1 MIEFFM
7 NIIPPETTHQQKKVH
22 VVNGKP
28 VFYEPDDLKKARV
41 KLMAHLAKFAPEKKI
56 MSPVRMTTKWCFP
69 IVGSHKDGE
78 YKFTKPDLDNSNKL
92 LQDCMTK
99 LGFWKDD
106 SYVVSLVNEKFW
118 AEIPGIYI
126 RIEEIE

>member
-1 MIEFFM
+1 M

-41 KLMAHLAKFAPEKKI
+41 KLMANLAKFVPEEKLLGA
-56 MSPVRMTTKWCFP
+56 VRLTTKWCFP
-69 IVGSHKDGE
+69 ITGNHTDGE
-78 YKFTKPDLDNSNKL
+78 YKDTRPDCGNSNKL
-92 LQDCMTK
+92 LEDCMES
-99 LGFWKDD
+99 LGFFRNDAQIA
-106 SYVVSLVNEKFW
+106 SCIIEKFW

-126 RIEEIE
+126 RIEEIG